1 MSLQDLA
8 IPVHTIVS
16 NDVGEHASA
25 MEIIKYVIGSVFAT
39 VVCNAIAYAATLM
52 PVQTTTELQDFQNL
66 KPASSPAWVSK
77 CVSDARKAPLVCSV
91 EETVLLV
98 KSGQPAASVVV
109 WTQSEKREPTM
120 MIRVPVGLYLPAGL
134 NFRIDNGSLQSI
146 PLKTCDLQGCLAEM
160 QLNSALLAGL
170 KAGKRLSIICQ
181 NAAKNE
187 IVLPLAL
194 DNFAEAFEKIQ

>member
-1 MSLQDLA
+1 VRDLA

-16 NDVGEHASA
+16 NDVAEHASA
-25 MEIIKYVIGSVFAT
+25 MEKIKYVIGSVFAT
-39 VVCNAIAYAATLM
+39 VVCTAIAYATTLT

-66 KPASSPAWVSK
+66 KPASNPAWVSK

-91 EETVLLV
+91 EDIVLLV
-98 KSGQPAASVVV
+98 KSGQPVASVDVR
-109 WTQSEKREPTM
+109 TQSETREPTM
-120 MIRVPVGLYLPAGL
+120 TIRVPVGLYLPAGL

-146 PLKTCDLQGCLAEM
+146 PLQTCDVQGCLAEM
-160 QLNSALLAGL
+160 QLNSALLAAL
-170 KAGKRLSIICQ
+170 KTGKRLSIILQ

-194 DNFAEAFEKIQ
+194 DNFADAFAKIQ